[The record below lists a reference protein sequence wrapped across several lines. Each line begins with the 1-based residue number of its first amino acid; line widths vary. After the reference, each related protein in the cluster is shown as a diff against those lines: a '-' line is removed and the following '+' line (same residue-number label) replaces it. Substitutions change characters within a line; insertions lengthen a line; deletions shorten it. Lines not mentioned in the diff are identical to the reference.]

1 MHSFGSNTK
10 TQKTVINN
18 SMESKDTCAHFSLSL
33 PNARVRPQ
41 PIAFPTR
48 SLYITRA
55 PLSTKGQ
62 HNGVVWFFLTRR
74 REERCF
80 DTHNAALLRAREK
93 TKGLY
98 LGFHKGGL
106 SLSLSLSLPLFSF
119 FFFFLFLFL
128 PFPSFFFSP
137 FPPFFF
143 PFFFPFFLFSN
154 L

>member
-74 REERCF
+74 EE
-80 DTHNAALLRAREK
+80 LLSKKREK
-93 TKGLY
+93 TQGLY
-98 LGFHKGGL
+98 LGFHKGV
-106 SLSLSLSLPLFSF
+106 SLSLSF
-119 FFFFLFLFL
+119 
-128 PFPSFFFSP
+128 FPSFLFFV
-137 FPPFFF
+137 
-143 PFFFPFFLFSN
+143 FFLSLFSLRN
-154 L
+154 VRKCVVIKL

>member
-74 REERCF
+74 EE
-80 DTHNAALLRAREK
+80 LLSKKREK
-93 TKGLY
+93 TQGLY
-98 LGFHKGGL
+98 LGFHKGGF
-106 SLSLSLSLPLFSF
+106 SLSLSF
-119 FFFFLFLFL
+119 
-128 PFPSFFFSP
+128 FPSFLFFV
-137 FPPFFF
+137 
-143 PFFFPFFLFSN
+143 FFLSLFSLRN
-154 L
+154 VRKCVVIKL

>member
-74 REERCF
+74 EE
-80 DTHNAALLRAREK
+80 LLSKKREK
-93 TKGLY
+93 TQGLY
-98 LGFHKGGL
+98 LGFHKGV
-106 SLSLSLSLPLFSF
+106 SLSLSLSSPL
-119 FFFFLFLFL
+119 FFFL
-128 PFPSFFFSP
+128 SFFCLY
-137 FPPFFF
+137 
-143 PFFFPFFLFSN
+143 FLCETYVSVS